1 LQTAVTDEKNE
12 NAIMHRAL
20 AWALMTKKEF
30 QPAQEQIS
38 RAAELDN
45 HDFWV
50 RYYAALIKFKQA
62 EGKGSFQGLSNM
74 IQDLRLV
81 LDASPDFAQAY
92 DMLALARLEGGGVNS
107 ALQSIG
113 YAIQL
118 APRSDLYLLHKAQ
131 ILMAAKKWDEASA
144 LLERLKNSS
153 DAQVT
158 REAKQTLEDLPTI
171 KKYGVLPEGSQARS
185 SPQLPPAMTAHSEP
199 ESDDDAAAS
208 EPSISS
214 APDKRTVEFFKGRLV
229 SVECSKPVA
238 VLTVVSGTRK
248 LRLRTENYDSLTL
261 IGADQ
266 FSCGWRNLPVTINY
280 KAGGRSD
287 GDLVSLELRQ

>member
-1 LQTAVTDEKNE
+1 
-12 NAIMHRAL
+12 
-20 AWALMTKKEF
+20 
-30 QPAQEQIS
+30 
-38 RAAELDN
+38 
-45 HDFWV
+45 
-50 RYYAALIKFKQA
+50 KQA

-144 LLERLKNSS
+144 LLERLKNSP

-199 ESDDDAAAS
+199 ESDDDATAS

-214 APDKRTVEFFKGRLV
+214 APDKRTV
-229 SVECSKPVA
+229 
-238 VLTVVSGTRK
+238 
-248 LRLRTENYDSLTL
+248 
-261 IGADQ
+261 
-266 FSCGWRNLPVTINY
+266 
-280 KAGGRSD
+280 
-287 GDLVSLELRQ
+287 